1 MKKLFLS
8 LIAVVAAVV
17 FAVPAQ
23 AQKVGIYATY
33 GGYTQM
39 DATDMHDDW
48 DGVKTAWGAVNVGLD
63 FKIGSRFRLGPSY
76 TISSTSTKGGKYA
89 SDIYYHVIMLNAKY
103 DYYRTGIF
111 SLYAHLGLG
120 ADISHMCPKYGDS
133 YNKGYFAFQASP
145 IGMRAQLGNGFN
157 FMAEL
162 GFGAQGLVQ
171 LGFGYDF

>member
-1 MKKLFLS
+1 MKKTFLS
-8 LIAVVAAVV
+8 LIAVVAAFMFVL
-17 FAVPAQ
+17 PAN
-23 AQKVGIYATY
+23 AQKASIYATY

-48 DGVKTAWGAVNVGLD
+48 DHVKTAWGAVNVGVD
-63 FKIGSRFRLGPSY
+63 FRIGSRFRLGPSY
-76 TISSTSTKGGKYA
+76 TFSSTCTKGGKHA
-89 SDIYYHVIMLNAKY
+89 SDIFYHVIMLNAKY

-120 ADISHMCPKYGDS
+120 ADISHMCPKWDDS

-157 FMAEL
+157 FMAEV

>member
-1 MKKLFLS
+1 MKKLILS
-8 LIAVVAAVV
+8 FVAAVAALFV
-17 FAVPAQ
+17 ASPAH
-23 AQKVGIYATY
+23 AQKAAVYATY

-48 DGVKTAWGAVNVGLD
+48 NGVKTAWGAVNAGVD

-76 TISSTSTKGGKYA
+76 TFSSTCTKGGRNA

-120 ADISHMCPKYGDS
+120 GEISHMSPKGGDS

-145 IGMRAQLGNGFN
+145 VGMRAQLGGGFN

>member
-1 MKKLFLS
+1 M
-8 LIAVVAAVV
+8 AAVL
-17 FAVPAQ
+17 FALPAK
-23 AQKVGIYATY
+23 AQKASIYASY

-48 DGVKTAWGAVNVGLD
+48 DGVKTAWGAVNVGVD
-63 FKIGSRFRLGPSY
+63 FRIGSRFRIGPSY
-76 TISSTSTKGGKYA
+76 TFSSTSTKGKHS

-103 DYYRTGIF
+103 DYYRNGIF
-111 SLYAHLGLG
+111 SLYGHLGLG
-120 ADISHMCPKYGDS
+120 ADISHMCPKWDDP

-145 IGMRAQLGNGFN
+145 LGMRAQLGNGFN

-171 LGFGYDF
+171 VGFGYDF